1 VLPSG
6 RFAII
11 GGYASDGQGAG
22 LSCTGARS
30 DGEVFGHVRR
40 VWEPLPAE
48 MAEERAHFSAAPVP
62 GGLIVVGGT
71 NPSTTEFYDEAS
83 NRWFMLPSASDA
95 VSLSM
100 VSVPSS

>member
-1 VLPSG
+1 
-6 RFAII
+6 
-11 GGYASDGQGAG
+11 
-22 LSCTGARS
+22 
-30 DGEVFGHVRR
+30 
-40 VWEPLPAE
+40 

-95 VSLSM
+95 V
-100 VSVPSS
+100 